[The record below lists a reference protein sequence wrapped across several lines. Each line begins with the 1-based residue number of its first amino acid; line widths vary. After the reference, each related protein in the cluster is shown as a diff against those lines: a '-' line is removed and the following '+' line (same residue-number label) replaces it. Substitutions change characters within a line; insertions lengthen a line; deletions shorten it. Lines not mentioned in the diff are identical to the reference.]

1 MGCVRLIDLR
11 GGGIF
16 AYLGKMKASYF
27 LRDMNGAINIQML
40 RSKFPKAAMRSLY
53 RS

>member
-16 AYLGKMKASYF
+16 AYLGNTLEAS
-27 LRDMNGAINIQML
+27 
-40 RSKFPKAAMRSLY
+40 FPFTAVH
-53 RS
+53 